1 MSLSHQPETNQGR
14 VLQWD
19 GCLNV
24 RDLGDL
30 PTEAGGCTQSGVIL
44 RSDSIRKLTEAGW
57 DALHDFGVSRIV
69 DLRVHSELAQ
79 DPPRELNID
88 LVHVS
93 VLPDFDS
100 EQWAEFDAISDAA
113 PDAPSAH
120 RAVYL
125 EFLERFPGNFAAAVE
140 AVATAPEGAVV
151 IHCVGG
157 KDRTGLVA
165 ALVLRLAGVSIS
177 EIAADY
183 AQSEVYLR
191 SELSQ
196 WIRQAPTEEERRQR
210 ERRSQTPAAA
220 MVGVLEE
227 LERRHGSAEEY
238 LLAGGAR
245 AESLQRIRERLQG

>member
-1 MSLSHQPETNQGR
+1 MTLSQEPAMDER
-14 VLQWD
+14 ALQWD

-24 RDLGDL
+24 RDLGGL
-30 PTEAGGCTQSGVIL
+30 PIEVGGRTRRGVIL
-44 RSDSIRKLTEAGW
+44 RADSIRKLTDAGW
-57 DALHDFGVSRIV
+57 DALHEYGVSRIV

-79 DPPRELNID
+79 DPPRELDID

-93 VLPDFDS
+93 VLPDFHS
-100 EQWAEFDAISDAA
+100 EQWAEFDGISDAA

-140 AVATAPEGAVV
+140 AIATAPEGAVV

-157 KDRTGLVA
+157 KDRTGLVS
-165 ALVLRLAGVSIS
+165 ALVLRLAQVSIAVV
-177 EIAADY
+177 AADY
-183 AQSEVYLR
+183 AQSEVNLR
-191 SELSQ
+191 AELSE
-196 WIRQAPTEEERRQR
+196 WIKQAPSEGERRQR
-210 ERRSQTPAAA
+210 ERRSRTPAAA

-227 LERRHGSAEEY
+227 LERRHGSAEKY

-245 AESLQRIRERLQG
+245 TESLRRIRQRLQG

>member
-1 MSLSHQPETNQGR
+1 
-14 VLQWD
+14 
-19 GCLNV
+19 
-24 RDLGDL
+24 
-30 PTEAGGCTQSGVIL
+30 
-44 RSDSIRKLTEAGW
+44 
-57 DALHDFGVSRIV
+57 
-69 DLRVHSELAQ
+69 
-79 DPPRELNID
+79 
-88 LVHVS
+88 
-93 VLPDFDS
+93 
-100 EQWAEFDAISDAA
+100 
-113 PDAPSAH
+113 
-120 RAVYL
+120 
-125 EFLERFPGNFAAAVE
+125 
-140 AVATAPEGAVV
+140 
-151 IHCVGG
+151 VGG

-191 SELSQ
+191 SELSE

-227 LERRHGSAEEY
+227 LERRYGSAEEY